1 MLTLGVDAETA
12 GIAAAGTDA
21 AVLEAAV
28 TDSLLTTGD
37 DNEGN
42 PAGPPTA
49 IRMSEVF
56 GRPNEAISRFV
67 DSDVCA
73 YAECAAKTAY
83 IALAISVSRIMRV
96 VRRGSRRRAPFIFIP
111 SLLDKRTVQ
120 ALWRIS
126 APRMKR
132 DIKHRYFDAQSLY

>member
-1 MLTLGVDAETA
+1 MLTSVFGVD
-12 GIAAAGTDA
+12 AAGTDA
-21 AVLEAAV
+21 AVTGTALPDKEA
-28 TDSLLTTGD
+28 TGD
-37 DNEGN
+37 NCGN

-49 IRMSEVF
+49 IRMSEVS

-67 DSDVCA
+67 DCDVCA

-120 ALWRIS
+120 G
-126 APRMKR
+126 
-132 DIKHRYFDAQSLY
+132 SLAY